1 MVGKYLH
8 KSTAN
13 PNVSVLDT
21 LENQQKY
28 EFLSEMD
35 PIAAL
40 SSGIPDDYNNLL
52 TESQTETE
60 LPMFGN
66 FSS

>member
-1 MVGKYLH
+1 MVGKYED

-40 SSGIPDDYNNLL
+40 SGQIPNDYNNLL
-52 TESQTETE
+52 TESQTETAI
-60 LPMFGN
+60 PMFGN
-66 FSS
+66 SSS